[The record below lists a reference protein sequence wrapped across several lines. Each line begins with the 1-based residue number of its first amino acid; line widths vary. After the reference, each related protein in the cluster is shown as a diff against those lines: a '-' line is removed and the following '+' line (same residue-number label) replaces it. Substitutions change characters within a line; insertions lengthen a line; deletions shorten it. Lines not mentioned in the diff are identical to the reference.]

1 MRGATLPGEALVTAQ
16 DLWVR
21 GTPAEDIAAACGCS
35 VTQIYNA
42 SRRCKFPPRRR
53 GQGGLMDLA
62 EDDPTPAAIYA
73 GALRLRIAHM
83 AERRGGA

>member
-1 MRGATLPGEALVTAQ
+1 MRGFPLQGDALTTAQ
-16 DLWVR
+16 SMWVR

-35 VTQIYNA
+35 VTAIYNA

-53 GQGGLMDLA
+53 GQDGVMEMA
-62 EDDPTPAAIYA
+62 QDDPTPAAIYA

-83 AERRGGA
+83 AERRRGA

>member
-1 MRGATLPGEALVTAQ
+1 MRGAMLQGTALSEAL
-16 DLWVR
+16 DMWVR
-21 GTPAEDIAAACGCS
+21 GVPVEEISAAIGWS
-35 VTQIYNA
+35 VAAIYNA

-62 EDDPTPAAIYA
+62 EEDPTPAAIAA